1 MIREALSAAARNA
14 SLGGALARAPIAR
27 DVVKR
32 VVGGDTIEAALGV
45 AADLADRGFFVSLER
60 AAPPVVDD
68 ESAAEVASEYA
79 ALVDAIA
86 ASGLAGSTEVAVLP
100 EAVGLRP
107 EGDDAAAR
115 RRLHD
120 LAALATTR
128 HVPLM
133 LGIGPAVDVG
143 ETLAVADAL
152 VEEGHPTGVTLPSV
166 LLRTEA
172 DCARLADRHV
182 RLVKGAHRE
191 GAAIAHTQPIEI
203 DKAFVR
209 CAKVLLRGSGQ
220 PSFATHDPRLV
231 EIVESLAERYGRPQ
245 QTYEYAFYMGRLE
258 GTQQRLLDRG
268 ERVRVYVPYGPDWF
282 ERLVGGLAEQP
293 STVAAA
299 LRSLLPGS

>member
-60 AAPPVVDD
+60 AAASTTD
-68 ESAAEVASEYA
+68 EAASADVAAEYLS
-79 ALVDAIA
+79 LIDAIA
-86 ASGLAGSTEVAVLP
+86 ASGLAGTCEVAVLP
-100 EAVGLRP
+100 EAVGLTV
-107 EGDDAAAR
+107 EGDDSAARARLAEIATSAAR
-115 RRLHD
+115 R
-120 LAALATTR
+120 
-128 HVPLM
+128 HVPMM
-133 LGIGPAVDVG
+133 LGIGPLEDVT
-143 ETLAVADAL
+143 ETLTVADRL
-152 VEEGHPTGVTLPSV
+152 LDEGHATGITLPAV
-166 LLRTEA
+166 LLRTEVE
-172 DCARLADRHV
+172 CARLADRHV
-182 RLVKGAHRE
+182 RLVKGAHRA
-191 GAAIAHTQPIEI
+191 GSALAHTQPIEI

-209 CAKVLLRGSGQ
+209 CAKILLRGDGQ
-220 PSFATHDPRLV
+220 PSFATHDPRLI
-231 EIVESLAERYGRPQ
+231 EIVESLAERFGRPQ

-268 ERVRVYVPYGPDWF
+268 ERVRIYVPYGPDWF